1 MISDFP
7 VLSNF
12 GIAIVLATGIA
23 LITLFVLLPAIALAL
38 TRRGYLLAE
47 SVETV
52 GLSGSPVDD

>member
-12 GIAIVLATGIA
+12 GIAIVLSTGIA

-38 TRRGYLLAE
+38 TRRGYPLAE

-52 GLSGSPVDD
+52 GLSGSPADD